1 MQVLHMSKKSSTFV
15 ADFKTDC
22 IMLVTTISSY
32 CGFGHNVRLQRRDA
46 VARCWAVI
54 DNRRVV
60 LTSMIESVAKEA
72 FLNHV
77 ATIMRQL
84 TLDI

>member
-1 MQVLHMSKKSSTFV
+1 MSKKSSTFA
-15 ADFKTDC
+15 ADLKTDC
-22 IMLVTTISSY
+22 IMLVATISSY

-60 LTSMIESVAKEA
+60 LTSTDEHVAKEA
-72 FLNHV
+72 FLSHV
-77 ATIMRQL
+77 ATIVRQL
-84 TLDI
+84 ALDL

>member
-1 MQVLHMSKKSSTFV
+1 MSKKSSTFA

-32 CGFGHNVRLQRRDA
+32 CGFGHNVRLQRRSA
-46 VARCWAVI
+46 VARRWALI

-60 LTSMIESVAKEA
+60 VTSTDEYVIKEA

-77 ATIMRQL
+77 ASIVRQL
-84 TLDI
+84 DLF